1 MEVDPIQLR
10 KKAGEEEGD
19 KCQQRHQVG
28 QGVVGVVP
36 SHLAV
41 GEGLEGEVP
50 YLPRVVV
57 QEEWVETVLE
67 VA

>member
-10 KKAGEEEGD
+10 KKVGEEEVD

-36 SHLAV
+36 NHLAV
-41 GEGLEGEVP
+41 GEALEGEVP